1 MENQEAKAFQLLN
14 LIELHEE
21 CQEFLSPVDYKRL
34 GIPMYP
40 IIIKNP
46 MDIGTIKKRLK
57 AHYYT
62 NIHDFIA
69 DIQLVWDNCKKYN
82 EASTEIHQQA
92 VFLEKQTRRHC
103 SKLRLPLPH
112 TNKNIGND
120 DGVLEDFKNL
130 TFEEK
135 WRMTEAV
142 RKLNQN
148 ALEKI
153 VKVVKE
159 KCPESVETMETD
171 KIKIK
176 LDSITREAFNLLQ
189 EIIEEYTSEN
199 LPQKRPKNE

>member
-1 MENQEAKAFQLLN
+1 
-14 LIELHEE
+14 
-21 CQEFLSPVDYKRL
+21 
-34 GIPMYP
+34 
-40 IIIKNP
+40 
-46 MDIGTIKKRLK
+46 
-57 AHYYT
+57 
-62 NIHDFIA
+62 
-69 DIQLVWDNCKKYN
+69 
-82 EASTEIHQQA
+82 
-92 VFLEKQTRRHC
+92 
-103 SKLRLPLPH
+103 LPH
-112 TNKNIGND
+112 TNKNAGND
-120 DGVLEDFKNL
+120 DGVLEDLKNV

-142 RKLNQN
+142 RKLNQA

-153 VKVVKE
+153 VRVVKE